1 MEMRRKNR
9 KGKIVEWLREDFFV
23 SGPAIFY
30 DNIPKMAKAFGEHLT
45 PSQLTDVILKA
56 LEVVTNSNKNISQAA
71 GLLLNS
77 FMKECGM
84 EMEELPMILREM
96 YVCLPNILDPSTKED
111 IIIAVCHLASK
122 RANRVVDTILEVLV
136 ECDGTAREL
145 WRALVADPY
154 ASLRIMKPLLK
165 RLQDEDPSTETTRK
179 RNCKSVM
186 PIAATN
192 ALSFILSLPEA
203 AEVIENKFPPLLIA
217 LVTQIYF
224 LLGASKRGSRRSSLL
239 NDWHRFLSLC
249 PFSTAVQAIR
259 NLIVCAGY
267 LREFEALGLLG
278 CWEMLLSPDGLFQA
292 ISHLARNLFAFSKVE
307 LKDMFIQASA
317 YLHRPDIREK
327 TIGMIFF
334 SELLYHPEVGH
345 HFTMRHILDA
355 LHKWM
360 SQSYILLQIFSIRG
374 LGYLL
379 QHPLETKVLR
389 PMLGPVVNCAM
400 QHHSSLAKEALR
412 TLKILFGQLDVRI
425 YGYKAAVLIPHLLQ
439 YFWDEDTELRNN
451 SISIFGI
458 LLRGVN
464 LIENNNITVNIMQSL
479 VPLLIQLSDGQ
490 TKEVSRNALNACIA
504 FMEWEDVPSNL
515 FNHQMY
521 SSPHSMYKDI
531 CAVIVSWPLCENKES
546 YKSSLASFLPS
557 FPQMN
562 KCKQNISKML
572 DQMLDFL
579 GNRKALYR
587 KAAAQLIVHQH
598 FLFICLACC
607 ALYLT
612 PDVVPSRQLEGVY
625 LALRDLEG
633 DCEPSVARVAA
644 ASLEELFRQCGH
656 RINPDLV
663 SSQLLAKVIGSI
675 SIQPSEAQQ

>member
-1 MEMRRKNR
+1 TTGDFLLLGQLVALLALHISDTNKEVGQMSAEAAYHLHQLLMSKMAKEMETKRKTR

-30 DNIPKMAKAFGEHLT
+30 DNTPKMAKAFGEHLT
-45 PSQLTDVILKA
+45 PSQLTDVIMKA
-56 LEVVTNSNKNISQAA
+56 LEAVTNSNKNISQAA

-96 YVCLPNILDPSTKED
+96 YTCLPSILDPATKED
-111 IIIAVCHLASK
+111 VIKAVCHLASK
-122 RANRVVDTILEVLV
+122 RANRMVDTILEVSV

-154 ASLRIMKPLLK
+154 ANLRIMKPLLK
-165 RLQDEDPSTETTRK
+165 RLQDEDPSTETTRR
-179 RNCKSVM
+179 RNSKSIM
-186 PIAATN
+186 PIAA
-192 ALSFILSLPEA
+192 ADAIK
-203 AEVIENKFPPLLIA
+203 NKFPQLLIA
-217 LVTQIYF
+217 LVIQIYF
-224 LLGASKRGSRRSSLL
+224 LLGASKRGA
-239 NDWHRFLSLC
+239 
-249 PFSTAVQAIR
+249 AVQAIK

-267 LREFEALGLLG
+267 TEEFDALGLLG
-278 CWEMLLSPDGLFQA
+278 CWEMLLSPDSLFQA

-307 LKDMFIQASA
+307 LKDMFTQANV

-345 HFTMRHILDA
+345 HFTMRHILDV

-360 SQSYILLQIFSIRG
+360 TQPYALIQIFSLRG

-389 PMLGPVVNCAM
+389 PILGPVVNCAI

-439 YFWDEDTELRNN
+439 YFFDEDTELRNN
-451 SISIFGI
+451 SISIFGV
-458 LLRGVN
+458 LLKGVN
-464 LIENNNITVNIMQSL
+464 LIENNNITEKAGFSL
-479 VPLLIQLSDGQ
+479 RNMDKIRSGLPDAIFPPLAQ
-490 TKEVSRNALNACIA
+490 VSRNALNACVA
-504 FMEWEDVPSNL
+504 FMEWEDVPSN
-515 FNHQMY
+515 
-521 SSPHSMYKDI
+521 
-531 CAVIVSWPLCENKES
+531 
-546 YKSSLASFLPS
+546 
-557 FPQMN
+557 MN

-587 KAAAQLIVHQH
+587 KAAAQLI
-598 FLFICLACC
+598 
-607 ALYLT
+607 
-612 PDVVPSRQLEGVY
+612 
-625 LALRDLEG
+625 ALRDLEG

-656 RINPDLV
+656 RVNPDLMNKCKQNI
-663 SSQLLAKVIGSI
+663 SKMLDQMLDLGNRKALSKGSCPI
-675 SIQPSEAQQ
+675 NCSGSGR